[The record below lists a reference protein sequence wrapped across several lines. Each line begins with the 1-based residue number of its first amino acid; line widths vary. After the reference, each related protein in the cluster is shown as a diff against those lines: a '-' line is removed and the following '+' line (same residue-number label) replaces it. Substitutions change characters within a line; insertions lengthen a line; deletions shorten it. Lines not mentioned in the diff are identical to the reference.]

1 VRIRAERLR
10 LALHWPVLA
19 PMALLLLLGVAV
31 LGGLVVRIGTTWVDD
46 LHVTQL
52 SGIGVGIAAAVGLC
66 MVPYKALV
74 QRAYLLY
81 AFCLLLQVLVLVVG
95 AERNGSRRWLQAF
108 GVEFQPSE
116 LMKLALV
123 ITLARFIRFRSSYKT
138 FRGLGAPFVLTLVPM
153 ALILVQPDLGT
164 ALLCMPVLFVMLFAA
179 GARTRHL
186 ATILLLGALAILPV
200 YRWGLR
206 SYQRDRI
213 DGFVA
218 QLPFLGDSRTEA
230 ERAELERDELFQALR
245 ARIAIG
251 AGGIAGADDDGQSLA
266 LRSVPERQNDF
277 VFAAVGNRWGLLGG
291 IAVLALFGW
300 LLLAILLVAARHR
313 DPAGRLL
320 CIGVFALLGFQ
331 AFINIAMT
339 VGLMP
344 ITGTT
349 LPFLSAGRSSIVVS
363 MLAVALVCNV
373 AARPS
378 YEFGRGD
385 FD

>member
-31 LGGLVVRIGTTWVDD
+31 LGGLVVRIGPTWVDD

-52 SGIGVGIAAAVGLC
+52 SGVGVGIAAAVGLC

-81 AFCLLLQVLVLVVG
+81 ASCLLLQVLVLVVG
-95 AERNGSRRWLQAF
+95 AERNGSRRWLQVF

-206 SYQRDRI
+206 PYQRDRI

-218 QLPFLGDSRTEA
+218 QLPFLGDSKTEA

-251 AGGIAGADDDGQSLA
+251 AGGITGADDDGQSLA

-320 CIGVFALLGFQ
+320 CVGVFALLGFQ
-331 AFINIAMT
+331 AFLNIAMT

-363 MLAVALVCNV
+363 VLAVALVCNV